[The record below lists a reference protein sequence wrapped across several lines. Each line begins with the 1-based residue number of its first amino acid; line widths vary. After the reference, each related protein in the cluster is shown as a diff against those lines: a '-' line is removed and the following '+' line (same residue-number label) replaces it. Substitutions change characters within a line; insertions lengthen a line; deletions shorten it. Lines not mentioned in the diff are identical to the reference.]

1 MICIAHGR
9 WACRLFLAGLVWL
22 WAGGGGA
29 WQVRAAENVW
39 STQQL
44 MQAKPEWPRLLNSLL
59 RVEGRLAS
67 HGKRQLRLMK
77 CDLLFR
83 LTEDQEKLL
92 GSARHLE
99 LTGRLMREQET
110 GRIFFEVTSLKTL
123 PHDRHR
129 LLDRES
135 QLKNAKAADWYELA
149 RWADERGRFYED
161 AELLTLAQTYYTRG
175 VQQEWRELRGDDLA
189 GRLRLATQAREWRL
203 APEFHNEL
211 LHEALHMWWNRALVA
226 QDPLAEWTAL
236 LERIEADWPTAL
248 HPLDE
253 WPTELAAAYWQ
264 DPLAVY
270 RRAEASRRLVLQRI
284 FATEVLLK
292 KILATAERDRL
303 SDLEIVQS
311 IETLMPERRAL
322 ADQYRDKSFQTFLQ
336 NAGAFSKT
344 ELLEYV
350 QQLRQQHKSDKATQ
364 LIRQWL
370 RARAQRLSPSGGAPE
385 RLALADDYWSLLQ
398 DEATAVALLE
408 SARQLEPESE
418 DVERRFRELGYR
430 WTGSRWVKS
439 AEPEQPAPQPPTQLA
454 VGLTASEVRE
464 IQGNPTRV
472 AKVLSA
478 SGVDEYWT
486 YGEETGSRLVVQLQ
500 RRERQ
505 NEFRVVR
512 IFHR

>member
-1 MICIAHGR
+1 MIGIARQRG
-9 WACRLFLAGLVWL
+9 ACRLLLAGLAWL
-22 WAGGGGA
+22 WVGA
-29 WQVRAAENVW
+29 SGACEVLAAENVW

-83 LTEDQEKLL
+83 LTDDQEKLV

-99 LTGRLMREQET
+99 LTGRLMRERET
-110 GRIFFEVTSLKTL
+110 GRIFFEITSLKPL
-123 PHDRHR
+123 PNDRHR

-161 AELLTLAQTYYTRG
+161 AELLNMAQTYYTRG
-175 VQQEWRELRGDDLA
+175 VQQEWRELPGDDLA
-189 GRLRLATQAREWRL
+189 GRLRLATQARDWKL
-203 APEFHNEL
+203 SPAFQSEL
-211 LHEALHMWWNRALVA
+211 LHEALYMWWNRALVA
-226 QDPLAEWTAL
+226 RDPVAEWTAL
-236 LERIEADWPTAL
+236 LERLETDWPAAL

-253 WPTELAAAYWQ
+253 WPADLAEAYWH

-270 RRAEASRRLVLQRI
+270 RRSDTSRRLVLQRI
-284 FATEVLLK
+284 FATEVMLK

-303 SDLEIVQS
+303 SDLEIVHA

-336 NAGAFSKT
+336 NVGAFSKT

-350 QQLRQQHKSDKATQ
+350 QQLRQQHKSAQATQ

-370 RARAQRLSPSGGAPE
+370 RTRAQRLSPSGGAPE

-398 DEATAVALLE
+398 DEATTVALLE

-439 AEPEQPAPQPPTQLA
+439 AEPEPPPQPPTQLA

-472 AKVLSA
+472 ATVLSA
-478 SGVDEYWT
+478 SGIDEYWT
-486 YGEETGSRLVVQLQ
+486 YGEQTGSRLVIQLQ

>member
-1 MICIAHGR
+1 MICFAHERGV
-9 WACRLFLAGLVWL
+9 CHLLLGGIVWL
-22 WAGGGGA
+22 WAGAGGA
-29 WQVRAAENVW
+29 WKVFAAENVW

-77 CDLLFR
+77 CDLPFR
-83 LTEDQEKLL
+83 LTDDQERLV

-99 LTGRLMREQET
+99 LTGRLMQERET

-123 PHDRHR
+123 PNDRHR

-135 QLKNAKAADWYELA
+135 RLKNAKAADWYELA
-149 RWADERGRFYED
+149 HWAEERGQFYED
-161 AELLTLAQTYYTRG
+161 ADLLNLAQTYYTRG
-175 VQQEWRELRGDDLA
+175 VQQAWRELPGDDLA
-189 GRLRLATQAREWRL
+189 GRLRLATQARDGKITP
-203 APEFHNEL
+203 AIYNEL

-226 QDPLAEWTAL
+226 PDPLVEWTAL
-236 LERIEADWPTAL
+236 LERIETDWPGAL

-270 RRAEASRRLVLQRI
+270 RRSEASRRVILQRI

-303 SDLEIVQS
+303 SELEIAQS
-311 IETLMPERRAL
+311 IQTLMPERRAL
-322 ADQYRDKSFQTFLQ
+322 ADQYRDKSYQTLLQ
-336 NAGAFSKT
+336 NAGALSKT
-344 ELLEYV
+344 ELLKHV
-350 QQLRQQHKSDKATQ
+350 QQLRQQNQSAQATH
-364 LIRQWL
+364 LIREWL
-370 RARAQRLSPSGGAPE
+370 RARAQRLSPSSGAPE
-385 RLALADDYWSLLQ
+385 RLALADDYLSLLQ

-430 WTGSRWVKS
+430 WMGSRWVKS

-454 VGLTASEVRE
+454 VGLSASEVRE

-472 AKVLSA
+472 ATVLSA

-500 RRERQ
+500 RRGRQ